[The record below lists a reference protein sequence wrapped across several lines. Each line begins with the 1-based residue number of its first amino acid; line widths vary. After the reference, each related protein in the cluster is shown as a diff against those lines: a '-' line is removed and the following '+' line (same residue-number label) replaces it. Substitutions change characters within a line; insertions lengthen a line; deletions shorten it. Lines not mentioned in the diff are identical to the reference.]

1 MVYSRHPLPINFPKL
16 DAAYETVSSLFLP
29 IAKLENDH
37 ISSLYFYCLTVPIEL
52 VLGCSCCIRS
62 ACAAVSGR
70 MRLASA
76 CLSIMKMEHGY
87 SLRPSKT
94 PTGGRE
100 GGREGGKE
108 ERPDER
114 RRRDRTQR
122 IHPSAVGGKAATARQ
137 QMVGLLRVG
146 HGIRMICGLRL

>member
-100 GGREGGKE
+100 GGREGRKKGPTNADDATVHSGFIHRRSEGK
-108 ERPDER
+108 P
-114 RRRDRTQR
+114 Q
-122 IHPSAVGGKAATARQ
+122 P
-137 QMVGLLRVG
+137 RVNRWSVYLG
-146 HGIRMICGLRL
+146 WGMAFG